1 MQSAFAHFFSSTQPC
16 SINFDPDAL
25 VILATE
31 LTKKIQYQKEYL
43 VAEIETKL
51 NNLTI
56 FQEQGNRKEKEIP
69 LLVEFKTRL
78 ETY

>member
-1 MQSAFAHFFSSTQPC
+1 MQSAFAHFFSSNQPC

-31 LTKKIQYQKEYL
+31 PTKKIQYQLGHL

-51 NNLTI
+51 NNFTI
-56 FQEQGNRKEKEIP
+56 FQEQGYGKEKEIP
-69 LLVEFKTRL
+69 LLVEFKT
-78 ETY
+78 E